1 MLQTMSEATAT
12 AVPSYLK
19 TDTYNS
25 QVMEVSGLSARREDM
40 SETWLW
46 TASFSFGSML
56 SSMDVSDCVI
66 VLTLPVLF
74 ATVLRIL

>member
-1 MLQTMSEATAT
+1 MLQTMSEATST
-12 AVPSYLK
+12 TVPSYLK
-19 TDTYNS
+19 RDTYNS
-25 QVMEVSGLSARREDM
+25 EVMEVSGVSARREDM

-56 SSMDVSDCVI
+56 SSTDVSDCVI

-74 ATVLRIL
+74 PTVLRIL